1 MNNPELQVKKA
12 NKDFYDIVGPSY
24 EEIDGRRSEQLLGYV
39 SKKLETIS
47 RQTDT
52 DSILDLGCGSG
63 FISRIAKKY
72 FKKRYAI
79 DISYKIVKAIE
90 DKNLH
95 KVTADSDLIPM
106 QDDSLNCVVTFA
118 VLHHC
123 YAYEKMLSEIIAKTG
138 DTLEVEIDE
147 TDPKKPGKITNI
159 TDCVFEELIDFDMPL
174 PPDLKAEYFVELIGL
189 EYEKIKL
196 RASKFLKTSHEET
209 QISLFA
215 NKNIQIAKRI
225 AVDAHNFDLDHVP
238 DREIRV
244 ARHLAAM

>member
-52 DSILDLGCGSG
+52 DSILDLGCGNG

-72 FKKRYAI
+72 FKKRYGI
-79 DISYKIVKAIE
+79 DISYKIVKTIK

-123 YAYEKMLSEIIAKTG
+123 YAYEKMLSEIKRVLKDGGIFYSDHDMDAFFFKRFKPLLKVYRKMN
-138 DTLEVEIDE
+138 DARRHYLSRFSQLSEEIYNCSEFHQDGIPSE
-147 TDPKKPGKITNI
+147 KIEIILKNI
-159 TDCVFEELIDFDMPL
+159 GFKDVR
-174 PPDLKAEYFVELIGL
+174 L
-189 EYEKIKL
+189 EYHWYGL
-196 RASKFLKTSHEET
+196 S
-209 QISLFA
+209 SLFDKIFG
-215 NKNIQIAKRI
+215 KNAYKRGYAPLTRII
-225 AVDAHNFDLDHVP
+225 AVK
-238 DREIRV
+238 
-244 ARHLAAM
+244 

>member
-24 EEIDGRRSEQLLGYV
+24 EEIDGRRSEQLLCYV

-52 DSILDLGCGSG
+52 DYILDLGCGSG

-106 QDDSLNCVVTFA
+106 QDSSLNCVVTFA

-123 YAYEKMLSEIIAKTG
+123 YAYEKMLSEINRVLKDGGIFYSDHDMDAFFFKRFKPLLKVYRKMN
-138 DTLEVEIDE
+138 DARRNYLSRFSQLSEEIYNCSEFHQDGIPSE
-147 TDPKKPGKITNI
+147 AI
-159 TDCVFEELIDFDMPL
+159 ELI
-174 PPDLKAEYFVELIGL
+174 LKNIGFKDVRL
-189 EYEKIKL
+189 EYHWYGLSLLFDKI
-196 RASKFLKTSHEET
+196 FG
-209 QISLFA
+209 
-215 NKNIQIAKRI
+215 KNAYKRGYAPLTRII
-225 AVDAHNFDLDHVP
+225 AVK
-238 DREIRV
+238 
-244 ARHLAAM
+244 